1 MVVTDTD
8 LEHVVDVQLVDSLQR
23 HVQVGRAQRR
33 RDEELDAR
41 GRLQTLQAEGARLEA
56 VDAARA
62 RGRRQRRD
70 GVHAVEGGAQAQ
82 VVVRAQLGRRG
93 AQVLLVDEAPG
104 LVDDVQRV
112 QHVEMWTGETNPR
125 FYSFRNDVRNGYM
138 NFN

>member
-62 RGRRQRRD
+62 VGAASTAMACMLWKVEPRRRWSF
-70 GVHAVEGGAQAQ
+70 ELSLGAA
-82 VVVRAQLGRRG
+82 
-93 AQVLLVDEAPG
+93 G
-104 LVDDVQRV
+104 LRSC
-112 QHVEMWTGETNPR
+112 W
-125 FYSFRNDVRNGYM
+125 
-138 NFN
+138 